1 MFIFKVGMIRHFQ
14 FVHDCECMLLFKIY
28 WSGIKN
34 FYLII
39 ILDFEGAG
47 SEFKNKINTYS
58 KRLFQNGDHVLFMIY
73 LNSGKT

>member
-14 FVHDCECMLLFKIY
+14 FVHDCECMLLFEVY
-28 WSGIKN
+28 WSGIRF

-39 ILDFEGAG
+39 TLDFEGAG
-47 SEFKNKINTYS
+47 KINTYS
-58 KRLFQNGDHVLFMIY
+58 KRLFQNGDHLFLMSY

>member
-28 WSGIKN
+28 WTGIKN

-47 SEFKNKINTYS
+47 SEFNS
-58 KRLFQNGDHVLFMIY
+58 KRLFQNGDHVFFMIY

>member
-14 FVHDCECMLLFKIY
+14 FVHDCECKLQFKIY

-47 SEFKNKINTYS
+47 SEFKTIS
-58 KRLFQNGDHVLFMIY
+58 KWGSCIFMIY
-73 LNSGKT
+73 LNYGKTQ

>member
-39 ILDFEGAG
+39 ILEFEGAG
-47 SEFKNKINTYS
+47 SEFYS
-58 KRLFQNGDHVLFMIY
+58 KRLFQNGDHVFFMIY

>member
-39 ILDFEGAG
+39 LLDFEGAG
-47 SEFKNKINTYS
+47 SEFI
-58 KRLFQNGDHVLFMIY
+58 F
-73 LNSGKT
+73 